1 MLNIVI
7 RLGYLKVL
15 NQAARVKNFNM
26 LKITLRVQA
35 VDFTFNQKTL
45 IGNSETIISRL
56 KPAINQYTDFD

>member
-35 VDFTFNQKTL
+35 VDFTFNLSKTL

-56 KPAINQYTDFD
+56 KPAINQ